1 MNKIWENIKPYENIL
16 ILGFGKEGQST
27 YSYIRLN
34 DEDRKIT
41 IADKNSEIRNYK
53 ICEGDNNL
61 DFILGDNYLENLEDF
76 DLIIKAPGLP
86 LRAELISKFGDK
98 LTSQADLFLREY
110 SSQTIGITGSKGK
123 STTTTFIHHFL
134 TLSNVD
140 ALLVGNI
147 GLPPFD
153 VEGRIKESTVIV
165 YELSSHMLQGV
176 RTSPHIAV
184 LLNIFKEHLDYYKD
198 MDSYTLAKAQ
208 IFVHQ
213 KSDDI
218 LIMSDDKGALELVN
232 KYSPKSHII
241 NWDSIPEKDFLFVPQ
256 AFAEIPNPIR
266 GDHIKHNLIFGAVA
280 ACYMGA
286 DSALLLLAFDT
297 FESLPH
303 RLQILGEFNGITFVN
318 DSISTIPEATLAA
331 LTAYPETNILIVGGQ
346 YRNVP
351 FDNLVEKLSQM
362 PDLFIFCIDQSGKI
376 IFDAL
381 HNIREDSIHYK
392 YFENLELATEACFET
407 LGDMGG
413 TVVLSPAAASFTQF
427 KNFEERGEAFLEYI
441 RKFSV

>member
-1 MNKIWENIKPYENIL
+1 MNKIWENIKQYKNIL
-16 ILGFGKEGQST
+16 ILGFGKEGESS
-27 YSYIRLN
+27 YSYIRRYA
-34 DEDRKIT
+34 EDQHIN
-41 IADKNSEIRNYK
+41 IADKNVEVQNYK
-53 ICEGDNNL
+53 IFAGDNNI
-61 DFILGDNYLENLEDF
+61 DFVLGENYLENLEKY

-86 LRAELISKFGDK
+86 LTLETISKLGDK

-110 SSQTIGITGSKGK
+110 SKQTIGITGSKGK

-147 GLPPFD
+147 GLPPFE
-153 VEGRIKESTVIV
+153 VESRIKDSTVIV

-176 RTSPHIAV
+176 RTSPHISL
-184 LLNIFKEHLDYYKD
+184 LLNIFPEHLDYYKD

-208 IFVHQ
+208 IFIHQ

-218 LIMSDDKGALELVN
+218 LIVSDDSGAKELVA

-241 NWDSIPEKDFLFVPQ
+241 NWDSIPDKDFVFVPQ

-266 GDHIKHNLIFGAVA
+266 GEHMQHNLIFGAVA

-303 RLQILGEFNGITFVN
+303 RLQVLGEYKGITFVN

-331 LTAYPETNILIVGGQ
+331 LKAFPETNILIVGGQ
-346 YRNVP
+346 YRNVH
-351 FDNLVEKLSQM
+351 FDNLVEKISQM
-362 PDLFIFCIDQSGKI
+362 PELYVFCIDESGKI

-381 HNIREDSIHYK
+381 ENIHTDNVHHR
-392 YFENLELATEACFET
+392 YFENLELATKACFET
-407 LGDMGG
+407 LTNGGG
-413 TVVLSPAAASFTQF
+413 TVVLSPAAASFNQY
-427 KNFEERGEAFLEYI
+427 KNFEERGHAFLEYI
-441 RKFSV
+441 KKFAV